1 MIRNAAPPVN
11 RQIMKLNNSLN
22 KIKQKTCKVLKKRHA
37 RGRVNGD
44 IHAIRSGY
52 LAQIE
57 AKRKEIADL
66 QDKLKRAE
74 RVAKESQIL
83 FDPVDKYRGKG
94 LTEAVLDAVKSL
106 IRIGTGETGGV
117 SAGQV
122 CDYLKGHGFAC
133 RSPNFTVSVYVTLQR
148 LSAPLDGRLIV
159 SSESGK
165 KRYKPHDI
173 SEFK

>member
-83 FDPVDKYRGKG
+83 FDPVDKSELARVK
-94 LTEAVLDAVKSL
+94 LAAFPPVKSV
-106 IRIGTGETGGV
+106 II
-117 SAGQV
+117 
-122 CDYLKGHGFAC
+122 
-133 RSPNFTVSVYVTLQR
+133 
-148 LSAPLDGRLIV
+148 
-159 SSESGK
+159 
-165 KRYKPHDI
+165 
-173 SEFK
+173 